1 VSKLDE
7 TLYNNDTNVVDWDGP
22 NDPEMAMNWTSRK
35 KWTMPFLL
43 STLTLL
49 KCAQNAILPYSA
61 FS

>member
-7 TLYNNDTNVVDWDGP
+7 TLYNNDTNVVDWDGS

-35 KWTMPFLL
+35 KRTVTFLL
-43 STLTLL
+43 RILTLL